1 MDEALNGAEVCSGES
16 RGYVTMDIDEDL
28 LAKLYA
34 ATEKIGGG
42 TKKIYPTERQAKILR
57 DLWGKKTVRQV
68 DIAKAIGVSVNV
80 ARRWFEEMEAD
91 KNETADER

>member
-1 MDEALNGAEVCSGES
+1 
-16 RGYVTMDIDEDL
+16 MDIDEDL

-34 ATEKIGGG
+34 ATEKIGVG

-80 ARRWFEEMEAD
+80 ARRWFEEMGANQ
-91 KNETADER
+91 NETADER

>member
-1 MDEALNGAEVCSGES
+1 MDEALNGAAVCCGES

-57 DLWGKKTVRQV
+57 DLWGKKTARQV

-80 ARRWFEEMEAD
+80 ARRWFEELQAGEHD
-91 KNETADER
+91 TTNKH

>member
-1 MDEALNGAEVCSGES
+1 MDEALNGAAVCCGES

-42 TKKIYPTERQAKILR
+42 TKKIYPTERQAKVLR